1 MVLVSDKTDRRVWGT
16 CAGLTRVSD
25 SLSESALI
33 LSWPGLTLLLP
44 FLLSPRPLLS
54 RDKMHRRRH
63 DSFIKYFLRLSDYF
77 YSFTDH
83 IKESCGCPMLTVAY
97 DFAFLDY

>member
-44 FLLSPRPLLS
+44 FLPSPRPLLS
-54 RDKMHRRRH
+54 LVTRCIGVDTIHPSNIFS
-63 DSFIKYFLRLSDYF
+63 DFLIISLIY
-77 YSFTDH
+77 
-83 IKESCGCPMLTVAY
+83 
-97 DFAFLDY
+97 